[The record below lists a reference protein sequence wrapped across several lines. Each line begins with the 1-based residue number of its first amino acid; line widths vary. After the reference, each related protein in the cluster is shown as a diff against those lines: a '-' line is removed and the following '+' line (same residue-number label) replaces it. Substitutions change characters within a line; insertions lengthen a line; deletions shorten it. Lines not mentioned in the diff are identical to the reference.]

1 MRRLAGSLVLLLA
14 AAPAFAGTLSAAPG
28 WTRSEVRR
36 YYPSS
41 SPSRSY
47 NKPIQGWFEIR
58 GGVYD
63 AQSTTK
69 DDWTIGIK
77 TSGQIT
83 PIVQLGFT
91 ADLHRR
97 ENAGRTVTSS
107 YVDPAGNVVTTSTTA
122 VQNESN
128 LWPVMATLEFRLP
141 TGVLEPYVGGG
152 AGWEFLNVQAYD
164 GTTGL
169 NYSADYNG
177 FGYQAFGGL
186 KLPLGS
192 RARLSGEV
200 YYNGA
205 TVDRHFFDPLTG
217 YEIEES
223 VDVNGVGARGGLSFA
238 F

>member
-1 MRRLAGSLVLLLA
+1 MKRLAGSLVLLLA
-14 AAPAFAGTLSAAPG
+14 AGPAIAGTLSDG

-41 SPSRSY
+41 SYRSHES
-47 NKPIQGWFEIR
+47 KPIQGWFEIR

-63 AQSTTK
+63 SESTTK
-69 DDWTIGIK
+69 DDWTVGIK

-97 ENAGRTVTSS
+97 ENAGRTVTST
-107 YVDPAGNVVTTSTTA
+107 YTDPAGNVVTTSTTA

-152 AGWEFLNVQAYD
+152 AGWEFLNVQAHD
-164 GTTGL
+164 GNTGL
-169 NYSADYNG
+169 DYSANYNG

-186 KLPLGS
+186 RIPLGS

-205 TVDRHFFDPLTG
+205 NVDRHFFDPLSG
-217 YEIEES
+217 NEIQES

>member
-1 MRRLAGSLVLLLA
+1 MRRLAGSLLLLLA
-14 AAPAFAGTLSAAPG
+14 ATPAIAGPLDAPG
-28 WTRSEVRR
+28 WTRSDVRR

-41 SPSRSY
+41 NYRSSGP
-47 NKPIQGWFEIR
+47 KPIQGWFEIR

-69 DDWTIGIK
+69 DDWTVGIK

-83 PIVQLGFT
+83 PIVQLGLP

-164 GTTGL
+164 ATTGL
-169 NYSADYNG
+169 NYSANYNG
-177 FGYQAFGGL
+177 FGYQGFGGL
-186 KLPLGS
+186 RIPLGS
-192 RARLSGEV
+192 RARVSGEV

-205 TVDRHFFDPLTG
+205 TVDRHFFDPVSG
-217 YEIEES
+217 FEIQES